1 MVLSKR
7 LRQIADFIPHG
18 AHIIDVGTDHA
29 YIPIRLLL
37 DDPGATAVATDIR
50 PGPLQRARTDAEYYG
65 VSDRLTLLL
74 GDGLAPCTPDSGDTV
89 ILAGMGGET
98 MIGILSAAPWAKE
111 KQLILQPQTKIEEL
125 RNWLASNGYGIF
137 DAALVHDTGRLY
149 LVWYVKAGEMPAL
162 VHGVDSALVRRRDPL
177 MKPYLEDQIKRIR
190 KRLNGVLHAKKRQET
205 LAKTLEDSLQEMETL
220 YQEASTW
227 KA

>member
-98 MIGILSAAPWAKE
+98 MIGILSAAPWVKE
-111 KQLILQPQTKIEEL
+111 KRLTGVTLICSIVPASFSPTRFSAGKNPVMMIMRITRMAGIIKL
-125 RNWLASNGYGIF
+125 RYSNVG
-137 DAALVHDTGRLY
+137 L
-149 LVWYVKAGEMPAL
+149 
-162 VHGVDSALVRRRDPL
+162 
-177 MKPYLEDQIKRIR
+177 
-190 KRLNGVLHAKKRQET
+190 
-205 LAKTLEDSLQEMETL
+205 
-220 YQEASTW
+220 
-227 KA
+227 